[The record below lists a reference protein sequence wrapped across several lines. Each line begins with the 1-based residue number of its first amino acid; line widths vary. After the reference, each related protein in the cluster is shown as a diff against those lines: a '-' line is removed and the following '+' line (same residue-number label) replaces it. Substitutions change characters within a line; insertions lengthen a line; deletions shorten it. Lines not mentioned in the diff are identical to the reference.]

1 MIESDIGEKLRKRKA
16 AHNAVVISEMSEYSI
31 KHPVGYCG
39 IPDFSDFFNHGS
51 NEKKGNKKDKD
62 DPAYR

>member
-1 MIESDIGEKLRKRKA
+1 MVESDIDEKIRKKKA

-39 IPDFSDFFNHGS
+39 IPDFSDFFNHLS
-51 NEKKGNKKDKD
+51 NKKKKDKD